1 MEMSAE
7 GQIAKSSQEVSAQ
20 PKKKK
25 RLGYMDIARGIAML
39 CIIMG
44 HFGIV
49 TVNHF
54 VYSFH
59 VPSYYLLIAF

>member
-1 MEMSAE
+1 MGMSAE
-7 GQIAKSSQEVSAQ
+7 GQIAKSSQKVSAQ

-49 TVNHF
+49 TVNRF
-54 VYSFH
+54 VYS
-59 VPSYYLLIAF
+59 